1 MTAGLV
7 RIAVLALAGLAAG
20 ALAAVAVLPEARER
34 LFPGST
40 VRTTGQALIGGPF
53 ALTDHTG
60 RRVTD
65 PQFRGRTLLVL
76 FGHTSSA
83 DMTPS
88 ALQVLSAALDR
99 LGPKAARFAPVLITV
114 DPEHDTP
121 ARLATYVARFHPRLV
136 GLTGTPAEVARVL
149 EAYRI
154 RSVRKRDDPQSPGGY
169 TVDHPARIYVMDGQ
183 GRFRTLLNP
192 TAGVDAVAA
201 GLKSL
206 L

>member
-1 MTAGLV
+1 MIAALV
-7 RIAVLALAGLAAG
+7 RIAVWALAGLAAG
-20 ALAAVAVLPEARER
+20 ALAALLVLPDARER
-34 LFPGST
+34 LFPTST

-60 RRVTD
+60 KPVTD
-65 PQFRGRTLLVL
+65 AQFRGRTLLVL
-76 FGHTSSA
+76 FGYTSCP

-99 LGPKAARFAPVLITV
+99 LGAKAARFAPVLITV

-121 ARLATYVARFHPRLV
+121 ARLAPYVARFHPRLV
-136 GLTGTPAEVARVL
+136 GLTGTPAEIARVL

-154 RSVRKRDDPQSPGGY
+154 RSVRRRDDPQSPAGY
-169 TVDHPARIYVMDGQ
+169 TIDHPARIYVMDGD
-183 GRFRTLLNP
+183 GGFRTLLNP
-192 TAGVDAVAA
+192 AAGVDAVTAS
-201 GLKSL
+201 LKSL